1 MIQALKLPSAKYLE
15 YINIPRLF
23 VDDMTILHLMIDH
36 KLLEKVIYYSK
47 DEESG
52 GTAVTLQSIANEHTK
67 NKIFDAIKIYA
78 IPPKLEISEVSVT
91 EDGVLRLNV
100 KTIDDTAF
108 SPDMMLKVIRAV
120 GKTLRDNEEEII
132 NGK

>member
-15 YINIPRLF
+15 YIKIPRLF

-36 KLLEKVIYYSK
+36 KLLEKVIYYSN

-52 GTAVTLQSIANEHTK
+52 GTAVTLQSIANKRVE
-67 NKIFDAIKIYA
+67 NKILDAIKEYA
-78 IPPKLEISEVSVT
+78 KPPKLEISEVSVT
-91 EDGVLRLNV
+91 EHGVLKLHIE
-100 KTIDDTAF
+100 TTDDTSF
-108 SPDMMLKVIRAV
+108 STEMMLKVIRAV
-120 GKTLRDNEEEII
+120 NKTLRDNKEEIL